1 MPFGGRAGFAS
12 AAVQIPRRGEI
23 RNAESPEYETMTT
36 AEIQVGS
43 ETELERVEHWRAEE
57 LIRAGYAPTDAV
69 ALAARHDIDL
79 HSAVGLMTLG
89 CPYELAIEIL
99 I

>member
-1 MPFGGRAGFAS
+1 MPAADLQLVS
-12 AAVQIPRRGEI
+12 A
-23 RNAESPEYETMTT
+23 
-36 AEIQVGS
+36 S

-57 LIRAGYAPTDAV
+57 LVRAGYEPMDAV

-79 HSAVGLMTLG
+79 HFAIELLEQG
-89 CPYELAIEIL
+89 CPLETALEIL

>member
-1 MPFGGRAGFAS
+1 VLSPNSLYMPA
-12 AAVQIPRRGEI
+12 
-23 RNAESPEYETMTT
+23 
-36 AEIQVGS
+36 AEINLDV

-57 LIRAGYAPTDAV
+57 LVRAGYAPNDAV

-79 HSAVGLMTLG
+79 HFAVELIRQG
-89 CPYELAIEIL
+89 CPYETAIEIL

>member
-1 MPFGGRAGFAS
+1 
-12 AAVQIPRRGEI
+12 
-23 RNAESPEYETMTT
+23 MTT
-36 AEIQVGS
+36 AETEVIV

-57 LIRAGYAPTDAV
+57 LIRAGYTPTDAV

-79 HSAVGLMTLG
+79 HRAIELMQLD